1 MLLVRI
7 RTMTFRTVRARG
19 VALLFASTLV
29 HRAAS
34 AAGEAGAPG
43 VFYLSSGRLGAITSV
58 LIGLTGVVSGV
69 RALRSARRAGN
80 ETRRFPVALVAGPLA
95 VVLGGWMVATAPGG
109 VGTGNGLG
117 GAVVGVVLGLIAIG
131 LGALSRIATARAP
144 SRR

>member
-1 MLLVRI
+1 MMLQ
-7 RTMTFRTVRARG
+7 TVRARG

-34 AAGEAGAPG
+34 AAGDAGAPG
-43 VFYLSSGRLGAITSV
+43 VFYLSSGRLGAIAAG

-69 RALRSARRAGN
+69 RALRSERRAGN
-80 ETRRFPVALVAGPLA
+80 GTRRFPVALVAGPLA
-95 VVLGGWMVATAPGG
+95 VVLGGWVVATAPGG

-131 LGALSRIATARAP
+131 LGGLSSLRQ
-144 SRR
+144 RRS

>member
-1 MLLVRI
+1 
-7 RTMTFRTVRARG
+7 MTLQTVLARA

-43 VFYLSSGRLGAITSV
+43 VFYLSSGRLGAIAAV
-58 LIGLTGVVSGV
+58 LIGLAGVVSGV
-69 RALRSARRAGN
+69 RSLRSARPAGK

-95 VVLGGWMVATAPGG
+95 VVLGGWVVAMAPGG

-131 LGALSRIATARAP
+131 LGGLASL
-144 SRR
+144 RRRRS

>member
-1 MLLVRI
+1 MMLQ
-7 RTMTFRTVRARG
+7 TVRARG

-34 AAGEAGAPG
+34 AAGDVGAPG
-43 VFYLSSGRLGAITSV
+43 VFYLSSGRLGAIAAG

-69 RALRSARRAGN
+69 RALRSERRAGN
-80 ETRRFPVALVAGPLA
+80 GTRRFPVALVAGPLA
-95 VVLGGWMVATAPGG
+95 VVLGGWVVATAPGG

-131 LGALSRIATARAP
+131 LGGLSSLRQ
-144 SRR
+144 RRS

>member
-1 MLLVRI
+1 
-7 RTMTFRTVRARG
+7 MTLQRVRARG

-34 AAGEAGAPG
+34 GAGEAGAPG
-43 VFYLSSGRLGAITSV
+43 VFYLSSGRLGAIAAA

-69 RALRSARRAGN
+69 RSLRSARPAGK

-95 VVLGGWMVATAPGG
+95 VVLGGWVVATARGG

-131 LGALSRIATARAP
+131 LGGLS
-144 SRR
+144 SLRRRRS